1 MARPHKVHI
10 ARELDVDAICGSLA
24 SHIGIHIDECEFATW
39 QPTTARCKNCLRII
53 LRLTHSG
60 SPAKGGHLAKLRNTS
75 ITVTVDNVYGST
87 VETLSATLGRN
98 QEFIDFRYPHT
109 GDNVMILD
117 GRVKPFDADAKYGG
131 PRLIVGSRTMRRFI
145 FTETGNSA
153 RPGDGQP
160 YIANPSEFEAGA
172 NPQIAFGRP
181 GATYAG
187 PYPILTVEQSAS

>member
-1 MARPHKVHI
+1 MAHQLRIHATRRIDIPYSEDG
-10 ARELDVDAICGSLA
+10 RSFCGLCFSSTDDTFWAAPAL
-24 SHIGIHIDECEFATW
+24 S
-39 QPTTARCKNCLRII
+39 RCKNCYRSLLRNHPE
-53 LRLTHSG
+53 RRANT
-60 SPAKGGHLAKLRNTS
+60 LAKLRNTS